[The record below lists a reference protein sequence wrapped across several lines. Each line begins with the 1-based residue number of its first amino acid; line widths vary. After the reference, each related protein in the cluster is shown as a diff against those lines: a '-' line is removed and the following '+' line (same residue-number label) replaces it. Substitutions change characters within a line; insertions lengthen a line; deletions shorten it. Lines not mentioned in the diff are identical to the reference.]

1 MRPIR
6 IYTQQ
11 LFQVFLC
18 YFDVMIRYMLLCS
31 LLSLS
36 KLFAQPV
43 FISGQT
49 TGDYPHLDYGLGE
62 DRLGGAKMTYL
73 DTAVRLRVVDSV
85 KSNYKVQL
93 STNHFAYLPKQYF
106 RRDTAVFKPYHL
118 TGSWHVSGDD
128 KYDYVKIGL
137 DERLPYTSRQ
147 EISPSRIVLDIFGAT
162 SNTNWITQL
171 KTVKEIKNVYHEQ
184 IDDDVFRVIIEL
196 QHPTHWG
203 YSVYYEGRRL
213 VVRIKQQPPSL
224 KLKHLKIAID
234 AGHGGSN
241 TGAKG
246 VQTGILEKDYTLLM
260 AKALQEELTK
270 KGADVFMIRS
280 ADTTLS
286 MNERLSMAQ
295 GAQPDLLISIHLNS
309 SGRASVKGTSTYY
322 RYIGFRPLSTA
333 VLDEMHKL
341 GLADFG
347 NVGSFNFTLNG
358 ATDFPNTLV
367 EVAFLSNPE
376 DEALIRDQRFQKNV
390 GRQIRKG
397 IEQWLK
403 SIR

>member
-1 MRPIR
+1 
-6 IYTQQ
+6 
-11 LFQVFLC
+11 
-18 YFDVMIRYMLLCS
+18 MLLCC

-49 TGDYPHLDYGLGE
+49 TGDYPYLDYGLGE

-73 DTAVRLRVVDSV
+73 DTAVRVRVVDSV
-85 KSNYKVQL
+85 RSTYKIQL
-93 STNHFAYLPKQYF
+93 STNHFAYLSKQHF
-106 RRDTAVFKPYHL
+106 RRDTAVLKPYHL

-128 KYDYVKIGL
+128 RYDYVKIGL

-147 EISPSRIVLDIFGAT
+147 EISPSRIVVDIFGAT
-162 SNTNWITQL
+162 SNTNWVTQL

-203 YSVYYEGRRL
+203 HSVYYEGRRL
-213 VVRIKQQPPSL
+213 VVRIKQQPKIL
-224 KLKHLKIAID
+224 KLKNLKIAID

-241 TGAKG
+241 TGARG
-246 VQTGILEKDYTLLM
+246 LQTGILEKDYTLLM

-270 KGADVFMIRS
+270 KGAEVFMTRS
-280 ADTTLS
+280 TDTTLS
-286 MNERLSMAQ
+286 MNERLAMVQ
-295 GAQPDLLISIHLNS
+295 GSQPDLLISIHLNS
-309 SGRASVKGTSTYY
+309 SGRATVKGTSTYY

-333 VLDEMHKL
+333 VLNEMHKL
-341 GLADFG
+341 DLADFG
-347 NVGSFNFTLNG
+347 NIGSFNFTLNG

-367 EVAFLSNPE
+367 EVAFLSNAE
-376 DEALIRDQRFQKNV
+376 DEARIRDQQFQKNV